1 MTQKN
6 ERETAQAAPARKRVA
21 LVGFASSYKQA
32 PFKDETVEI
41 WGLNELWRYLPRWT
55 RWFEMHP
62 RAVFGSEGDRGQAAH
77 VAWMQTQ
84 DPSKPI
90 YMIQPQP
97 DIPGSVAYPLADMA
111 ARFFPGEPIPYFT
124 STISY
129 MLALAIAEGFTEIS
143 LYGIDL
149 AADKEYA
156 FERPAAEYLI
166 GVARGRGI
174 TVTIAAGSAL
184 LKTDRL
190 YGYDQRAN
198 EASYPLSLKWLEARV
213 AQITATR
220 DKTIALLNTQDG
232 QLDECIYMM
241 RLAQQNAR
249 GVQPD
254 MVAS

>member
-1 MTQKN
+1 MTQK
-6 ERETAQAAPARKRVA
+6 TSKKVA
-21 LVGFASSYKQA
+21 LVGFAGSYKQA

-62 RAVFGSEGDRGQAAH
+62 RAVFASEGDRGQAAH
-77 VAWMQTQ
+77 VAWMQQQDATQ
-84 DPSKPI
+84 PI
-90 YMIQPQP
+90 YMIQAHD
-97 DIPGSVAYPLADMA
+97 DIPGSRAYPLAEMSA
-111 ARFFPGEPIPYFT
+111 LFFPGQDVPYFT

-129 MLALAIAEGFTEIS
+129 MLALAIAEGFTEIG

-156 FERPAAEYLI
+156 VERPAAEYLI

-174 TVTIAAGSAL
+174 TVTIAEGSAL
-184 LKTDRL
+184 LKTDRR
-190 YGYDQRAN
+190 YGYDQKIN

-213 AQITATR
+213 AQITAQR
-220 DKTIALLNTQDG
+220 DKTISLLNTQDG

-241 RLAQQNAR
+241 RMAQHNAR
-249 GVQPD
+249 GVQPEQ
-254 MVAS
+254 VPS